1 MNADPLSG
9 DFRLALQAVTTPTLV
24 HGVDQILLAN
34 AAMQRLLGYAEDELR
49 QMPPHGWAA
58 AEHAE

>member
-24 HGVDQILLAN
+24 HGVDQILLAPLKH
-34 AAMQRLLGYAEDELR
+34 QSDL
-49 QMPPHGWAA
+49 
-58 AEHAE
+58 